1 MRITLLVLA
10 AGMGSRYGGLK
21 QIDPI
26 GPNGEIILDYS
37 VYDAVRAG
45 FSKVV
50 FVIRKEIEK
59 DFRECVGKKIEK
71 KIDVEYVF
79 QGIND
84 LPDGFTLPAD
94 RKKPWGT
101 AHAILSAKNLLKEP
115 FAVINADDFYGR
127 SGYELLYKYLTEGA
141 YYFRKQQLYFMVGYI
156 LRNTLSE
163 NGHVSRGVCEISD
176 DDSLISV
183 VERTKI
189 FKEKESGYIKYC
201 DEENNE
207 RRLSGDEIVSMN
219 MWGFS
224 PSIFDFLEEDFI
236 FFLRDKI
243 NDLKAEFF
251 ISTVVSDLI
260 SSGRAVVKVLRSRDQ
275 WFGITYKED
284 KDIVISKIRDLIDKK
299 IYPTTLYF

>member
-59 DFRECVGKKIEK
+59 DFRERVGKKIEK

-79 QGIND
+79 QNMND
-84 LPDGFTLPAD
+84 LPSRFIPPAA
-94 RKKPWGT
+94 RVKPWGT
-101 AHAILSAKNLLKEP
+101 GHAILSARNVIKEP

-127 SGYELLYKYLTEGA
+127 SGYELLYKSLSEPSCD
-141 YYFRKQQLYFMVGYI
+141 FRKQQLCFMVGYI

-163 NGHVSRGVCEISD
+163 NGHVSRGVCKISD

-189 FKEKESGYIKYC
+189 FKESGYIKYF

-207 RRLSGDEIVSMN
+207 RRLSGEEFVSMN
-219 MWGFS
+219 MWGFF
-224 PSIFDFLEEDFI
+224 PSIFDFLEKDFI
-236 FFLRDKI
+236 FFLHDKI

-251 ISTVVSDLI
+251 IPTVVSNLI
-260 SSGRAVVKVLRSRDQ
+260 SSGRAAVKVLRSRDQ